1 MKNKEFTLVEL
12 LAVIIII
19 SVLSLIIVS
28 AILTYIKNGKD
39 SYNENLKEEL
49 LIIAMIIYFT
59 SFNRKTDTITLENIS
74 EQNDNDI
81 TINNIIIE
89 ENKNVKFLNFDVQKK
104 LTNLSLV
111 EIEIHLLYQNEIVF
125 TDTLSIENFDETIK
139 LELEDFN
146 YDINNIK
153 FEYIVMQSSIQD
165 DSTIPIK
172 TG

>member
-1 MKNKEFTLVEL
+1 MNNNKIKLI
-12 LAVIIII
+12 VII
-19 SVLSLIIVS
+19 VLIV
-28 AILTYIKNGKD
+28 
-39 SYNENLKEEL
+39 L

-165 DSTIPIK
+165 DSTTPIK

>member
-1 MKNKEFTLVEL
+1 MNNNKIKL
-12 LAVIIII
+12 IIII
-19 SVLSLIIVS
+19 VLIV
-28 AILTYIKNGKD
+28 
-39 SYNENLKEEL
+39 L

-153 FEYIVMQSSIQD
+153 FEYIVMQSGIQD
-165 DSTIPIK
+165 DSTTPIK

>member
-1 MKNKEFTLVEL
+1 MNNNNKIKL
-12 LAVIIII
+12 IIII
-19 SVLSLIIVS
+19 VLIV
-28 AILTYIKNGKD
+28 
-39 SYNENLKEEL
+39 L
-49 LIIAMIIYFT
+49 LIVAMIIYFT
-59 SFNRKTDTITLENIS
+59 SFHRKTDTITLENIS

-153 FEYIVMQSSIQD
+153 FEYIVMQSGIQD
-165 DSTIPIK
+165 DSTTPIK

>member
-1 MKNKEFTLVEL
+1 MNNNNKIKLI
-12 LAVIIII
+12 VII
-19 SVLSLIIVS
+19 LLIV
-28 AILTYIKNGKD
+28 
-39 SYNENLKEEL
+39 L

-59 SFNRKTDTITLENIS
+59 SFNRKTDSTTLENIS

-89 ENKNVKFLNFDVQKK
+89 ENKNVKYLNFDIQKN

-139 LELEDFN
+139 LELENFN

-165 DSTIPIK
+165 DSTTPIK

>member
-1 MKNKEFTLVEL
+1 MNNNKIKLI
-12 LAVIIII
+12 VII
-19 SVLSLIIVS
+19 VLIV
-28 AILTYIKNGKD
+28 
-39 SYNENLKEEL
+39 L

-59 SFNRKTDTITLENIS
+59 SFNRKTDSTTLENIS

-165 DSTIPIK
+165 DSTTPIK

>member
-1 MKNKEFTLVEL
+1 MNNNKIKL
-12 LAVIIII
+12 IIII
-19 SVLSLIIVS
+19 VLIV
-28 AILTYIKNGKD
+28 
-39 SYNENLKEEL
+39 L

-146 YDINNIK
+146 YNINNIK

-165 DSTIPIK
+165 DSTTPIK

>member
-1 MKNKEFTLVEL
+1 MNNNKIKLI
-12 LAVIIII
+12 VII
-19 SVLSLIIVS
+19 LLIV
-28 AILTYIKNGKD
+28 
-39 SYNENLKEEL
+39 L
-49 LIIAMIIYFT
+49 LIIAMIICFT
-59 SFNRKTDTITLENIS
+59 SFSNKTETITLENIS
-74 EQNDNDI
+74 KQNDNDI

-89 ENKNVKFLNFDVQKK
+89 ENKNVKYLNFDVQKN
-104 LTNLSLV
+104 LTDLSLV

-146 YDINNIK
+146 YNINNIK

-165 DSTIPIK
+165 DSTTPIK

>member
-1 MKNKEFTLVEL
+1 MNNNKIKL
-12 LAVIIII
+12 IIII
-19 SVLSLIIVS
+19 VLIV
-28 AILTYIKNGKD
+28 
-39 SYNENLKEEL
+39 L

>member
-1 MKNKEFTLVEL
+1 MLITSTDNNKIKLI
-12 LAVIIII
+12 VII
-19 SVLSLIIVS
+19 VLIV
-28 AILTYIKNGKD
+28 
-39 SYNENLKEEL
+39 L

-89 ENKNVKFLNFDVQKK
+89 ENKNVKILNFDVQKK

-165 DSTIPIK
+165 DSTTPIK

>member
-1 MKNKEFTLVEL
+1 MNNNNNKIKLI
-12 LAVIIII
+12 VII
-19 SVLSLIIVS
+19 VLIV
-28 AILTYIKNGKD
+28 
-39 SYNENLKEEL
+39 L

-153 FEYIVMQSSIQD
+153 FEYIVMQSGIQD
-165 DSTIPIK
+165 DSTTPIK

>member
-1 MKNKEFTLVEL
+1 MNNNKIKL
-12 LAVIIII
+12 IIII
-19 SVLSLIIVS
+19 VLIV
-28 AILTYIKNGKD
+28 
-39 SYNENLKEEL
+39 L

-81 TINNIIIE
+81 TINNIITE
-89 ENKNVKFLNFDVQKK
+89 ENKNVKILNFDVQKK

-165 DSTIPIK
+165 DSTTPIK

>member
-1 MKNKEFTLVEL
+1 MNNNNKIKL
-12 LAVIIII
+12 IIII
-19 SVLSLIIVS
+19 VLIV
-28 AILTYIKNGKD
+28 
-39 SYNENLKEEL
+39 L
-49 LIIAMIIYFT
+49 LIVAMIIYFT

-165 DSTIPIK
+165 DSTTPIK

>member
-1 MKNKEFTLVEL
+1 MNNNKIKL
-12 LAVIIII
+12 IIII
-19 SVLSLIIVS
+19 VLIV
-28 AILTYIKNGKD
+28 
-39 SYNENLKEEL
+39 L

-59 SFNRKTDTITLENIS
+59 SFNRKTDSTTLENIS

-165 DSTIPIK
+165 DSTTPIK

>member
-1 MKNKEFTLVEL
+1 MNNNNKIKL
-12 LAVIIII
+12 IIII
-19 SVLSLIIVS
+19 VLIV
-28 AILTYIKNGKD
+28 
-39 SYNENLKEEL
+39 L

-165 DSTIPIK
+165 DSTTPIK

>member
-1 MKNKEFTLVEL
+1 MNNNKIKLI
-12 LAVIIII
+12 VII
-19 SVLSLIIVS
+19 VLIV
-28 AILTYIKNGKD
+28 
-39 SYNENLKEEL
+39 L

-89 ENKNVKFLNFDVQKK
+89 ENKNVKILNFDVQKK

-165 DSTIPIK
+165 DSTTPIK

>member
-1 MKNKEFTLVEL
+1 MNNNNNKIKLI
-12 LAVIIII
+12 VII
-19 SVLSLIIVS
+19 VLIV
-28 AILTYIKNGKD
+28 
-39 SYNENLKEEL
+39 L

-59 SFNRKTDTITLENIS
+59 SFNRKTDSTTLENIS

-165 DSTIPIK
+165 DSTTPIK

>member
-1 MKNKEFTLVEL
+1 MNNNNKIKL
-12 LAVIIII
+12 IIII
-19 SVLSLIIVS
+19 VLIV
-28 AILTYIKNGKD
+28 
-39 SYNENLKEEL
+39 L

-59 SFNRKTDTITLENIS
+59 SFHRKTDTITLENIS

-111 EIEIHLLYQNEIVF
+111 EIEIHLLYQNEIIF

-165 DSTIPIK
+165 DSTTPIK

>member
-1 MKNKEFTLVEL
+1 MNNNKIKL
-12 LAVIIII
+12 IIII
-19 SVLSLIIVS
+19 VLIV
-28 AILTYIKNGKD
+28 
-39 SYNENLKEEL
+39 L

-59 SFNRKTDTITLENIS
+59 SFHRKTDTITLENIS

-153 FEYIVMQSSIQD
+153 FEYIVMQSGIQD
-165 DSTIPIK
+165 DSTTPIK

>member
-1 MKNKEFTLVEL
+1 MNNNKIKL
-12 LAVIIII
+12 IIII
-19 SVLSLIIVS
+19 VLIV
-28 AILTYIKNGKD
+28 
-39 SYNENLKEEL
+39 L

-59 SFNRKTDTITLENIS
+59 SFHRKTDTITLENIS

-165 DSTIPIK
+165 DSTTPIK

>member
-1 MKNKEFTLVEL
+1 MNNNKIKL
-12 LAVIIII
+12 IIII
-19 SVLSLIIVS
+19 VLIV
-28 AILTYIKNGKD
+28 
-39 SYNENLKEEL
+39 L

-165 DSTIPIK
+165 DSTTPIK